1 MAVRDD
7 FSQYKV
13 VMTNRKNLLVEG
25 VQNVDSFDDAE
36 IILDTKMGTL
46 VLKGD
51 NLHVVQLNLED
62 GTFIVEGVFKSLDF
76 SDEKKG
82 IKGKGKGFIER
93 ILR

>member
-1 MAVRDD
+1 MTGRDD
-7 FSQYKV
+7 FTQYKI

-25 VQNVDSFDDAE
+25 VQNVESFDDEE

-46 VLKGD
+46 VLKGE

-62 GTFIVEGVFKSLDF
+62 GTFIVEGHCKSLDF
-76 SDEKKG
+76 SEEKKG

-93 ILR
+93 ILK

>member
-1 MAVRDD
+1 MTLKDE
-7 FSQYKV
+7 FNQYKL

-25 VQNVDSFDDAE
+25 VQNVESFDDEE

-46 VLKGD
+46 VLKGE
-51 NLHVVQLNLED
+51 NLHVVQLNLEN
-62 GTFIVEGVFKSLDF
+62 GTFIVEGLCKSLDF
-76 SDEKKG
+76 SEEKRG